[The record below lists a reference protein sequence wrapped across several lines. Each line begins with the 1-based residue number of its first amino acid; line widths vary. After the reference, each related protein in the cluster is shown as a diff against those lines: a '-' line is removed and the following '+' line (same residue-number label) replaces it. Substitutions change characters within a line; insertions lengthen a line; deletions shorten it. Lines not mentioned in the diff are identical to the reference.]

1 VVTKFV
7 QLRTL
12 HVRPTGALELRAM
25 TLRVW
30 EWIAVVT
37 LACLAVLFFA
47 TGGIAAGVTL
57 LSLAILGAAWRG
69 RVVEREVAGGYTR
82 PRAVIGLV
90 VTATLFGALVTVVV
104 FVVIA
109 ALRHWSHDPQ
119 GRVAIYALTGLEILL
134 FVEMRRRGDE
144 AANWLVGSR
153 AEREV
158 GRQLEPLRAEGWH
171 VVHNLKK
178 DRGGNVDHLVWSE
191 RGAYAIETK
200 SGSFR
205 RAHLGQAKG
214 SAWWAKEK
222 FGAQWV
228 EPLIC
233 VGDNPSPEP
242 RYESGVWVLSAEHLR
257 AWLRARPVTARGIP
271 LSR

>member
-1 VVTKFV
+1 MGVE
-7 QLRTL
+7 
-12 HVRPTGALELRAM
+12 RPVDALELGPM
-25 TLRVW
+25 TLRLW
-30 EWIAVVT
+30 EWITAVT

-69 RVVEREVAGGYTR
+69 QIVEREVAGGYTY
-82 PRAVIGLV
+82 PRAVVGLV
-90 VTATLFGALVTVVV
+90 ATGTLFAALVTVVV

-109 ALRHWSHDPQ
+109 AIRHWSRDPQ
-119 GRVAIYALTGLEILL
+119 GQVAIYALTGLEILF
-134 FVEMRRRGDE
+134 FVEMRRCGDD

-158 GRQLEPLRAEGWH
+158 GRQLEPLREKGWH

-200 SGSFR
+200 SGSLR
-205 RAHLGQAKG
+205 RSHLTQAKV

-222 FGAQWV
+222 FGARWV

-233 VGDNPSPEP
+233 VGNDPTSEP
-242 RYESGVWVLSAEHLR
+242 RYENGVWVLSPEQLR
-257 AWLRARPVTARGIP
+257 PWLQARPVTSRGIP
-271 LSR
+271 LTP